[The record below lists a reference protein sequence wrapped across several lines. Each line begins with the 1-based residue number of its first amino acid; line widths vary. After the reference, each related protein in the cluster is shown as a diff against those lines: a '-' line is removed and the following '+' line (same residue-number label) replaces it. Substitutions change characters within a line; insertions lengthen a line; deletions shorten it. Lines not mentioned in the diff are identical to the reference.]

1 MIWLFLLCLCL
12 LIAVIRLGIKVY
24 VMRKAAKEIGSEL
37 SEKLKSDTNT
47 LISISTED
55 KIMCCLADHLNVQ
68 LKELRT
74 KRQHFQQGD
83 MELKNAITNISHDIR
98 TPITAI
104 SSYLDLLDK
113 TEQCQKAEQYI
124 AVIRN
129 RTEAL
134 SQLTEELFHYSVI
147 TSPERDMKAQ
157 PVWVN
162 RILEESILDFYAALQ
177 EKNITPNINITKKKI
192 IMNLDQSSLS
202 RIFSNLLN
210 NAIKYSDGDLD
221 IILDDDGKIIFS
233 NTASD
238 MSEVQVERL
247 FDRFYTLENA
257 RKSTGL
263 GLSIARILIEQMS
276 GTITAE
282 YKEGRLFIYLFLPY
296 KVEAGRK
303 PGSY

>member
-1 MIWLFLLCLCL
+1 MIWLFLLCLSL
-12 LIAVIRLGIKVY
+12 FIAVIGLGIKVY
-24 VMRKAAKEIGSEL
+24 VMRKAAKEICSEL
-37 SEKLKSDTNT
+37 AEKLKSDTNT

-55 KIMCCLADHLNVQ
+55 KIMCYLADNLNVQ

-74 KRQHFQQGD
+74 KRQHFQHGD

-104 SSYLDLLDK
+104 SSYLDLLAQ
-113 TEQCQKAEQYI
+113 TEQSQKAEQYI
-124 AVIRN
+124 DVIRN

-134 SQLTEELFHYSVI
+134 SQLTDELFHYSVI
-147 TSPERDMKAQ
+147 TSPERDRKTQ

-162 RILEESILDFYAALQ
+162 RVLEESILDFYAALQ
-177 EKNITPNINITKKKI
+177 EKNITPDIHITKKKI
-192 IMNLDQSSLS
+192 IRNLNKASLS

-210 NAIKYSDGDLD
+210 NAMKYSDGDLD
-221 IILDDDGKIIFS
+221 IILDDDGKITFS

-238 MSEVQVERL
+238 MGEVQVERL
-247 FDRFYTLENA
+247 FDRFYTLESA

-263 GLSIARILIEQMS
+263 GLSIARILIEQMN

-282 YKEGRLFIYLFLPY
+282 YKEGKLFICLFLPH
-296 KVEAGRK
+296 KD
-303 PGSY
+303 